1 METWEVFIENTC
13 LCLIQIGESNNEQAG
28 ICFNLFLI
36 EWTRCSPCRSADY
49 FLNSTDYFSFNLV
62 VFNLFRL
69 EIVPTLLHVF
79 VDIEATG
86 QAVQFEM
93 KFSYRRP
100 MVSISTN
107 SSI

>member
-1 METWEVFIENTC
+1 MEAWEVFIENTC

-36 EWTRCSPCRSADY
+36 EWTPDAARVGVQTI
-49 FLNSTDYFSFNLV
+49 FLNTDYFSFNLV

>member
-1 METWEVFIENTC
+1 MFQFI
-13 LCLIQIGESNNEQAG
+13 SNRVDPMQPVSE
-28 ICFNLFLI
+28 CRLFFK
-36 EWTRCSPCRSADY
+36 Y
-49 FLNSTDYFSFNLV
+49 STDYFSFNLV
-62 VFNLFRL
+62 VFNSFRL

-107 SSI
+107 SSNSIYLHNNLKGLLNSKFFILHSMT

>member
-1 METWEVFIENTC
+1 MI
-13 LCLIQIGESNNEQAG
+13 
-28 ICFNLFLI
+28 
-36 EWTRCSPCRSADY
+36 
-49 FLNSTDYFSFNLV
+49 LNFEKIFYKILLDDFY
-62 VFNLFRL
+62 FRL

-100 MVSISTN
+100 MVPI
-107 SSI
+107 

>member
-1 METWEVFIENTC
+1 M
-13 LCLIQIGESNNEQAG
+13 
-28 ICFNLFLI
+28 
-36 EWTRCSPCRSADY
+36 
-49 FLNSTDYFSFNLV
+49 

-100 MVSISTN
+100 MVNYFKNLIFTLAETKFF
-107 SSI
+107 IFVFL